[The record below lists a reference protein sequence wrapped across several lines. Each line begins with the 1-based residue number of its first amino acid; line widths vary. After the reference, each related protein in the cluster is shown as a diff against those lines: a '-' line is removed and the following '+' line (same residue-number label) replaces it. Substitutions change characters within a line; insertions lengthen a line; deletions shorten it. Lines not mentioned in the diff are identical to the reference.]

1 MKLSTKMRYGTRAL
15 LELATSY
22 GEGELTLAEIAG
34 AQDLPPKYLESL
46 LTSLR
51 AAGFVRAQRGPGGG
65 YALARPPE
73 EITLREV
80 FDALEGPDPYV
91 ACTEDVKT
99 CPRRG
104 DCVTRGVWAAMYRAS
119 MQVLEALTLAGL
131 TRRSP
136 EAD

>member
-15 LELATSY
+15 VELAAAF
-22 GEGELTLAEIAG
+22 GQGELTLAEIAK
-34 AQDLPPKYLESL
+34 AQDLPPRYLEALLASL
-46 LTSLR
+46 HNS
-51 AAGFVRAQRGPGGG
+51 GFVRARRGPGGG

-73 EITLREV
+73 EINLREV

-91 ACTEDVKT
+91 ACTEDKKT
-99 CPRRG
+99 CPRRP

-131 TRRSP
+131 ARRSP
-136 EAD
+136 EVD